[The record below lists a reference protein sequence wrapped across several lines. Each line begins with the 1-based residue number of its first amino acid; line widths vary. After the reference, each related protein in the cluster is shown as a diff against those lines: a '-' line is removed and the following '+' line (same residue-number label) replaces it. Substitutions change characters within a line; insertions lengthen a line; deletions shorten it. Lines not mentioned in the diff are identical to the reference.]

1 MRIFLRYMIF
11 QLPGMFVAGIV
22 LGTLVRWGQL
32 TEPLAW
38 GLFALWIVK
47 DLAFFPVTRI
57 AYSDHKSQ
65 YGPDALVGSVATTL
79 SELVPGEVSYVR
91 LGPER
96 WQALLVAGAAAV
108 DAGTRVR
115 VVELNGLTLQVEPE

>member
-11 QLPGMFVAGIV
+11 QLPGMFIAGIV

-38 GLFALWIVK
+38 GLFALWVVK

-57 AYSDHKSQ
+57 AYSNHRSQ
-65 YGPDALVGSVATTL
+65 HGPDALVGSLATTL
-79 SELVPGEVSYVR
+79 SELVPGEVGYVR
-91 LGPER
+91 VGPER
-96 WQALLVAGAAAV
+96 WQALLVAGTAAV
-108 DAGTRVR
+108 GAGTQVR
-115 VVELNGLTLQVEPE
+115 IVELNGLTLQVEPE